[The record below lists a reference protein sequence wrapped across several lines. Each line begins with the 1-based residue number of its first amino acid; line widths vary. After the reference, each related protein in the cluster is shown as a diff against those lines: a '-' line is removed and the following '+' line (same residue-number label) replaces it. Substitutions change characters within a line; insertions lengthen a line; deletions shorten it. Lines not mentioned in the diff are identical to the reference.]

1 MIKNVLTGLKS
12 VANPIANSLATM
24 ASTKAIKKGGFAA
37 IVQVTCTSDKVSNF
51 NRIKSLIEQA
61 VSNHNASVVFLPEA
75 FDFIGES
82 TSETLQLAEPIDG
95 PLINQYRDLAKTL
108 KVSLSLG
115 GFHEAINND
124 TGTVSRIK
132 NTHLIIDGDDG
143 TIRAKYSKCHL
154 FDVEIPERNLK
165 LKESDYVIPGN
176 DICKPVSTNIG
187 RVGLGICYDLRFP
200 ELSLAMARND
210 DSIDHAAD
218 ILTYPSAFTIPTGSA
233 HWEVLLRA
241 RAIENQ
247 CYVIAAA
254 QTGVHNK
261 KRSSYGH
268 SMIVD
273 PWGSVIAQCSEGESV
288 SSAYID
294 LEYLEKVRKNMPV
307 WSHRRN
313 DIYGFVLQNEVQVPK
328 LEIDGCQNNLALEDQ
343 KFGSF
348 SIPKEEIVMVSRHSY
363 ATVNLKPVVPFHLLV
378 IPKKVRLH
386 CLYINS
392 SYKTMSEIDVSHL
405 SGFN

>member
-82 TSETLQLAEPIDG
+82 TSETLELAEPIDG
-95 PLINQYRDLAKTL
+95 PLINQYRDLAQTL

-115 GFHEAINND
+115 GFHEAIKND

-154 FDVEIPERNLK
+154 FDVEIPEKNLK
-165 LKESDYVIPGN
+165 LKESDYVIPGS
-176 DICKPVSTNIG
+176 DICKPVSTKIG
-187 RVGLGICYDLRFP
+187 RIGLGICYDLRFP
-200 ELSLAMARND
+200 ELSVAMARNGT
-210 DSIDHAAD
+210 SIDHAAD

-307 WSHRRN
+307 WSQRRN
-313 DIYGFVLQNEVQVPK
+313 DIYGLVLENDIQVPK
-328 LEIDGCQNNLALEDQ
+328 LEIDGYQNNLASEDQ

-348 SIPKEEIVMVSRHSY
+348 CIPKEEIVMVSRHSY

-386 CLYINS
+386 CLHINS
-392 SYKTMSEIDVSHL
+392 SNIV
-405 SGFN
+405 